1 MSIPKEPRQQ
11 MINLMY
17 LVLTALLALNV
28 SAEVLNAFQ
37 LVSNGMKNSTS
48 AIEDKNA
55 QMMAAFQKQAQR
67 DPAKAKDL
75 YASAVAAETAV
86 NNFVVYLDTLREE
99 VVQLSGGWVEDDEG
113 NKTDDLAD
121 KKNYDGPTTIM
132 INRGKGDS
140 LNAKIDELRTLL
152 LNLPGLTPEDKAAL
166 ETQITLTAE
175 FDTAAAKKIDKKD
188 WAGYHFDHVPVVA
201 VNTLF
206 NKFKGDARTSAG
218 VVMETL
224 YKKIGEMK
232 YDFDALAAQVFAPSN
247 YIMSGQPYK
256 AEIFV
261 TAYSSSTDPVV
272 LIGEFKPGVKV
283 RDESGAFLKLD
294 QNPLKDGFTTV
305 EEVTNGRAIFKETA
319 SGVGERKKYG
329 VVKVRKPGSDDFE
342 FYPFE
347 LMYQSAQAGV
357 VVSPDKMNVFYIGVD
372 NPVSVSVPGFS
383 PDKVSASLTKGGSIS
398 KASGDSKY
406 TVKVTTVGETEVVV
420 SATLPSG
427 DKKTMGSVP
436 FRIKRV
442 PDPVAKVGNLGGGKV
457 PAAQFKVQRGVLA
470 VLENFDFDIKF
481 SVVSFEMTY
490 SAKRQDLIVKS
501 ATGPAFSSDM
511 LELLNRSKPGDVFYL
526 DEIKVKGPDGTTRKL
541 PSIAFTLI

>member
-28 SAEVLNAFQ
+28 SAEVLNAFK
-37 LVSNGMKNSTS
+37 LVSDGMENSTS
-48 AIEDKNA
+48 AIQDKNA
-55 QMMAAFQKQAQR
+55 QMMGAFQKQAQR
-67 DPAKAKDL
+67 DPGKAEKL
-75 YASAVAAETAV
+75 YKSAVTAETAV
-86 NNFVVYLDTLREE
+86 NNFVAYVDTLRQQ
-99 VVQLSGGWVEDDEG
+99 VVAMSGGWVEGEDG
-113 NKTDDLAD
+113 NPTNDLAD
-121 KKNYDGPTTIM
+121 KKNYDGPTTVM
-132 INRGKGDS
+132 INRGMGDS

-152 LNLPGLTPEDKAAL
+152 MNLEGLTPEDKAAL
-166 ETQITLTAE
+166 DHQITLTAE
-175 FDTAAAKKIDKKD
+175 YDTAAAKKIDKKD

-218 VVMETL
+218 VVIETL

-261 TAYSSSTDPVV
+261 TAYSSTTDPVV
-272 LIGEFKPGVKV
+272 YVGSFKSGVKV
-283 RDESGAFLKLD
+283 RDEDGNFLKLD
-294 QNPLKDGFTTV
+294 QNPLSDGYTEIKDLV
-305 EEVTNGRAIFKETA
+305 NGKAQFKEVA
-319 SGVGERKKYG
+319 SGVGERKKQG
-329 VVKVRKPGSDDFE
+329 VVKVRKPSSDEFE
-342 FYPFE
+342 YYPFE
-347 LMYQSAQAGV
+347 LVYQSAQAGV

-383 PDKVSASLTKGGSIS
+383 PDKVSPSLTKSGSIS
-398 KASGDSKY
+398 KAAGDSKY

-420 SATLPSG
+420 TATLPSG
-427 DKKTMGSVP
+427 DKKVMGSVP

-442 PDPVAKVGNLGGGKV
+442 PDPVGKVGNLTGGKV

-470 VLENFDFDIKF
+470 VLENFDFDIQF
-481 SVVSFEMTY
+481 QVVSFEMTY
-490 SAKRQDLIVKS
+490 SAKRQDLIVK
-501 ATGPAFSSDM
+501 AGVGPAFTPDM

-541 PSIAFTLI
+541 PSIAYTLI